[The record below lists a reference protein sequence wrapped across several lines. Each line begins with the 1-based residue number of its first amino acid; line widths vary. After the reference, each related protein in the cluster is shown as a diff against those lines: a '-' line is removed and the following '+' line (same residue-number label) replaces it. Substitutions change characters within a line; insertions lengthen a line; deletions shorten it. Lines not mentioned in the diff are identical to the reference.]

1 MAEWKKLPVGL
12 ENFQEIEKS
21 GFYYVDKTKLIE
33 QLFENWSKVNLFTR
47 PRRFGKTLNM
57 SMLKSFFEIGADRT
71 LFDGLYISRNQK
83 LCEEYMGKYPV
94 IFLSLKG
101 IDGLSFEA
109 AKYRLTELIGVEAE
123 RFAFLADSEKL
134 TENERSKYRA
144 IIHLVNG
151 KYSMDEDMLVSSLQ
165 TLSQL
170 LCRHYGQ
177 KAIILIDEY
186 DVPLDK
192 AFQHGYYKEMVSLI
206 RGLFGQALKTND
218 DLQFAVLTGCLRFS
232 KESIFTGLNNF
243 KVYAA
248 DDVRYDEEF
257 GFTNEEVKKL
267 LANYNLQ
274 EHFEK
279 VKEWYDGYHFGD
291 ADIYC
296 PWDVINYVDD
306 LLSDP
311 NVQPKSYWINS
322 SGNDLVKRFIEQADI
337 TTKDE
342 IEQLIAGNAVE
353 KRIRSDLTYD
363 EIDNSIDNI
372 WSVLF
377 TTGYLTRLGKA
388 DNGVYKL
395 IIPNQEIR
403 EWFNQIVANN
413 RASIDK
419 INQGFLEGKAETIQ
433 RELTMFLG
441 ETIRVFDTKARNEE
455 KEIFYHDI
463 LLGILKNYPGWVVKS
478 NRESGDGFADILLK
492 PKNPDAGIIVELKDV
507 RSLHDLDQACERAL
521 EQIKDRRY
529 DTELREDGRNDI
541 LAYGIAFCRKRC
553 KVVVEKL

>member
-1 MAEWKKLPVGL
+1 MVEWKKLPVGL
-12 ENFQEIEKS
+12 ENFQEIQKS

-33 QLFENWSKVNLFTR
+33 QLLENWSKVNLFTR

-57 SMLKSFFEIGADRT
+57 SMLKSFFEIGTDRT

-170 LCRHYGQ
+170 LCQHYGQ

-206 RGLFGQALKTND
+206 RGLFGQALKTN
-218 DLQFAVLTGCLRFS
+218 QEIR
-232 KESIFTGLNNF
+232 
-243 KVYAA
+243 
-248 DDVRYDEEF
+248 
-257 GFTNEEVKKL
+257 EV
-267 LANYNLQ
+267 
-274 EHFEK
+274 F
-279 VKEWYDGYHFGD
+279 
-291 ADIYC
+291 
-296 PWDVINYVDD
+296 
-306 LLSDP
+306 
-311 NVQPKSYWINS
+311 VQ
-322 SGNDLVKRFIEQADI
+322 Q
-337 TTKDE
+337 
-342 IEQLIAGNAVE
+342 
-353 KRIRSDLTYD
+353 
-363 EIDNSIDNI
+363 
-372 WSVLF
+372 
-377 TTGYLTRLGKA
+377 
-388 DNGVYKL
+388 
-395 IIPNQEIR
+395 IR

-441 ETIRVFDTKARNEE
+441 KTIRVFDTKARIEE

-463 LLGILKNYPGWVVKS
+463 LLGILKNYSGWVVKS